1 MGLGIVE
8 LFLERKA
15 KWNFTEDVLSV
26 YRARGTN
33 RSFVGGGKI
42 LREMLGTLPGRKSRH
57 CPTRSYRLVNTALYM
72 KNFFATEL
80 KLDKTKLCLIR
91 HPTQFT
97 NRGKA
102 TLRTHLIV

>member
-42 LREMLGTLPGRKSRH
+42 LREMLGLCPAENRDILQPGV
-57 CPTRSYRLVNTALYM
+57 T
-72 KNFFATEL
+72 
-80 KLDKTKLCLIR
+80 
-91 HPTQFT
+91 
-97 NRGKA
+97 G
-102 TLRTHLIV
+102 